1 MWRTLLRFSLLGGLL
16 FTADRVFL
24 REPPAAEPVIVSAA
38 RLEALR
44 LESLRF
50 GGAQGEAAL
59 AALVQAEVDDEL
71 LYRRARELGLERDD
85 PVVVQRLVQNLR
97 FAGADPERDD
107 ASLYAE
113 ALSLGLDRSDPI
125 VRRRLVQRMRLE
137 LEAAGQGPEPAEAEL
152 RQRYEADAARYQLP
166 ARTRFA
172 QLFFAKA
179 HDAQARDALA
189 ALRAENA
196 APADAAARGEP
207 FLHPVAQPPQGDR
220 ELAARFGREFAEALA
235 VLPAGSWQGP
245 VPSAYGQHL
254 VYIEERT
261 AAGQAPFEAVRD
273 QLRLS
278 VLAERRARA
287 LAQELAKL
295 RDGVPVEIEP
305 QAAQAARSE
314 AEPSEGQRNDPAR

>member
-1 MWRTLLRFSLLGGLL
+1 MWRAFLRFFLLGALL
-16 FTADRVFL
+16 FAADRVLL
-24 REPPAAEPVIVSAA
+24 REPGTAEPVVVSGT

-44 LESLRF
+44 QESLRF
-50 GGAQGEAAL
+50 GGAQDPAAL

-71 LYRRARELGLERDD
+71 LYRRARALGLERDD
-85 PVVVQRLVQNLR
+85 PVVVQRLVMNLR

-107 ASLYAE
+107 ASLYEE

-137 LEAAGQGPEPAEAEL
+137 LEGAAQGPDPTEAEL

-172 QLFFAKA
+172 QLYFARG
-179 HDAQARDALA
+179 HEAQARAALA
-189 ALRAENA
+189 ALQAEHA

-207 FLHPVAQPPQGDR
+207 FLHPFAQPAQADT

-235 VLPAGSWQGP
+235 VLPVGTWQGP

-254 VYIEERT
+254 VYVEERT
-261 AAGQAPFEAVRD
+261 PAGQAPFETVRE

-278 VLAERRARA
+278 VLAERRARS
-287 LAQELAKL
+287 LAQELA
-295 RDGVPVEIEP
+295 RMREGVPVLIEGAGNAP
-305 QAAQAARSE
+305 AAT
-314 AEPSEGQRNDPAR
+314 PADSPAGG